1 MVFFWEPPGFFGGVL
16 PGVHPFLNNVWSAI
30 YWQLSNFGFRGP
42 AQGPPPPCWQA
53 QTDSR
58 PISPAT
64 AQYPLIDCPF
74 QPAVREK
81 PRVAPCS
88 VGASPRPSPPP
99 PRRRPGGQRPGSV
112 GAGPATRRTAR
123 TFRAFTYGGTAG
135 MLLSLGNLV
144 LLERRPPLGVPQTTG
159 GGGAAAGHER
169 VLWMIRSF
177 PWAFS

>member
-1 MVFFWEPPGFFGGVL
+1 MQCWRL
-16 PGVHPFLNNVWSAI
+16 PSAI
-30 YWQLSNFGFRGP
+30 PS
-42 AQGPPPPCWQA
+42 AA
-53 QTDSR
+53 
-58 PISPAT
+58 
-64 AQYPLIDCPF
+64 
-74 QPAVREK
+74 
-81 PRVAPCS
+81 AP
-88 VGASPRPSPPP
+88 SPR
-99 PRRRPGGQRPGSV
+99 RPAAGFG

-159 GGGAAAGHER
+159 GGAAAGHER